1 VGCPFRSA
9 TDGNVLLTAI
19 NGPGFPGPLFFG
31 RPISAVL
38 SRWLLLAILKT
49 ARYFREGM
57 RFNLGWWGFIF
68 QLGIYSL
75 ATLALARAH
84 SSCFLRNHPLSTAG

>member
-1 VGCPFRSA
+1 
-9 TDGNVLLTAI
+9 
-19 NGPGFPGPLFFG
+19 
-31 RPISAVL
+31 
-38 SRWLLLAILKT
+38 
-49 ARYFREGM
+49 M